1 MIKSITFTGKFGYI
15 TETVSEPILSV
26 RGYNGENENRRWF
39 SDEDRKKIAEWK
51 NEMKEWEKH
60 KDEYVHPQLVKNLIG
75 RKIEFEPEKI
85 NLIFGPNASGKTTIL
100 KAIAGNAGIKDDGYP
115 SLYGPIEFDKGIGE
129 KMTNEIVKDFY
140 NKLMKNSADIEWDG
154 SPVYYDNFA
163 NRKNYGYIGDMLGS
177 VLGNDLKT
185 EIVYRMNKNQI
196 SLGQNSIYLLGRLMD
211 IAKKHLCFA
220 DIFKDYV
227 NQDGTLKEGMGMND
241 VWTDAYRLQLQY
253 FLGFEKS
260 LVKSPGTFL
269 FDELDKSLD
278 VANIYALYTNVLPKL
293 VEETGVQVIII
304 SHSPLVLSE
313 KILNN
318 KMYNFISMDEAYT
331 EDCITNLKKLF

>member
-15 TETVSEPILSV
+15 TEKIPEPDCSV
-26 RGYNGENENRRWF
+26 RGFNGKNENDNRF
-39 SDEDRKKIAEWK
+39 SDEDRKKITKWK
-51 NEMKEWEKH
+51 KEMKKWEKH
-60 KDEYVHPQLVKNLIG
+60 KDEYLHPQLVNNLLG
-75 RKIEFEPEKI
+75 RKIEFEPGKI

-100 KAIAGNAGIKDDGYP
+100 KAIAGNAGIDNDGYP
-115 SLYGPIEFDKGIGE
+115 KLYGPLEFDRGLGE
-129 KMTNEIVKDFY
+129 EITKEHVRNFY

-177 VLGNDLKT
+177 VLGNDLVT
-185 EIVYRMNKNQI
+185 EIEYRMNKNQI
-196 SLGQNSIYLLGRLMD
+196 SLGQNSIYLLNRLID

-220 DIFKDYV
+220 DLFKGYV
-227 NQDGTLKEGMGMND
+227 NQDGTIKEMRMNA
-241 VWTDAYRLQLQY
+241 VWSDAYRLQLEY

-278 VANIYALYTNVLPKL
+278 IANIYALYIGMLPKL

-313 KILNN
+313 RILGNN
-318 KMYNFISMDEAYT
+318 IYNFISMDEAYT
-331 EDCITNLKKLF
+331 KDCITNLKKLF

>member
-15 TETVSEPILSV
+15 TEKIPEPECSV
-26 RGYNGENENRRWF
+26 RGFNGKNEDDNRF
-39 SDEDRKKIAEWK
+39 SDEDRKKITKWK
-51 NEMKEWEKH
+51 KEMKEWKKH
-60 KDEYVHPQLVKNLIG
+60 KDEYLHPQLVDNLLG
-75 RKIEFEPEKI
+75 RKIEFESGKI

-100 KAIAGNAGIKDDGYP
+100 KAIAGNAGIMDDGYP
-115 SLYGPIEFDKGIGE
+115 KLYRPLEFDNGFGE
-129 KMTNEIVKDFY
+129 KMTNEIVRRFY

-163 NRKNYGYIGDMLGS
+163 NKKDYGHIGDMLGS
-177 VLGNDLKT
+177 VLGNDLGT
-185 EIVYRMNKNQI
+185 EVGYRLYKNKI
-196 SLGQNSIYLLGRLMD
+196 SLGQNTIYLLNRLMD
-211 IAKKHLCFA
+211 IAKEHLCFA
-220 DIFKDYV
+220 DLFKDYV
-227 NQDGTLKEGMGMND
+227 NQDGTIKEMRMND
-241 VWTDAYRLQLQY
+241 VWSDTYRLQLEY

-278 VANIYALYTNVLPKL
+278 VANIYALYTDVLPKL

-313 KILNN
+313 KILGNN
-318 KMYNFISMDEAYT
+318 IYNFISMDEAYS

>member
-15 TETVSEPILSV
+15 TEKIPEPDCSV
-26 RGYNGENENRRWF
+26 RGFNGNNENDNRF
-39 SDEDRKKIAEWK
+39 SDEDRKKITKWK
-51 NEMKEWEKH
+51 KKMKEWKKH
-60 KDEYVHPQLVKNLIG
+60 KDEYLHPQLVNNLLG
-75 RKIEFEPEKI
+75 RKIEFEPGKI

-100 KAIAGNAGIKDDGYP
+100 KAIAGNAGIENDGYP
-115 SLYGPIEFDKGIGE
+115 KLYGPLEFDKGIGE
-129 KMTNEIVKDFY
+129 KMTNECVRNFY

-177 VLGNDLKT
+177 VLGNDLVT
-185 EIVYRMNKNQI
+185 EIEYRMNKNQI
-196 SLGQNSIYLLGRLMD
+196 SLGQNSIYLLNRLMD

-227 NQDGTLKEGMGMND
+227 NKNGTIKKMKIND
-241 VWTDAYRLQLQY
+241 VWTDAYRLQLEY

-278 VANIYALYTNVLPKL
+278 VANIYALYNDVLPKL

-313 KILNN
+313 KILGNN
-318 KMYNFISMDEAYT
+318 MYNFISMDEAYT

>member
-15 TETVSEPILSV
+15 TEKIPEPDCSV
-26 RGYNGENENRRWF
+26 GGFNGNNENSNRF
-39 SDEDRKKIAEWK
+39 SDEDRKKITKWK
-51 NEMKEWEKH
+51 KEMKEWKKH
-60 KDEYVHPQLVKNLIG
+60 KDEYLHPQLVNNLLG
-75 RKIEFEPEKI
+75 RKIEFEPGKI

-100 KAIAGNAGIKDDGYP
+100 KAIAGNAGIDNDGYP
-115 SLYGPIEFDKGIGE
+115 KLYGPLEFDRGLGK
-129 KMTNEIVKDFY
+129 EITKEHVRNFY

-177 VLGNDLKT
+177 VLGNDLVT
-185 EIVYRMNKNQI
+185 EIAYRMNKNRI
-196 SLGQNSIYLLGRLMD
+196 SLGQNSIYLLNRLMD
-211 IAKKHLCFA
+211 IAKEHLCFA
-220 DIFKDYV
+220 DLFKGYV
-227 NQDGTLKEGMGMND
+227 NQDGTIKEMRMNA
-241 VWTDAYRLQLQY
+241 VWSDAYRLQLEY

-278 VANIYALYTNVLPKL
+278 IANIYALYIGMLPKL

-313 KILNN
+313 RILGNN
-318 KMYNFISMDEAYT
+318 IYNFISMDEAYT
-331 EDCITNLKKLF
+331 KDCITNLKKLF